1 MRARKA
7 VVDHAQS
14 HKKIKLTIRNFQQ
27 RAFTN
32 NWRLPA
38 TLENTMTQHSIPR
51 LIPVLSAL
59 MLAACASSGP
69 TAPAARN
76 GSTVAAAMA
85 EVDAAVLAGQN
96 DKAYAILKQ
105 AGASY
110 PTDKTPWVRMAQMR
124 FDSTNYGEA
133 IVNALEALERDP
145 DDTLANSIVAVSGLR
160 VTSKALADLS
170 HKNHLSGNVRTE
182 AQELAKLLRTSLN
195 EEVLVAN
202 ARNNTARKDGT
213 VKKAISAAPPANAT
227 SKPAGG
233 DPFGAL
239 K

>member
-1 MRARKA
+1 MK
-7 VVDHAQS
+7 
-14 HKKIKLTIRNFQQ
+14 FQC
-27 RAFTN
+27 
-32 NWRLPA
+32 
-38 TLENTMTQHSIPR
+38 TMSR
-51 LIPVLSAL
+51 LIPPASLLFGAALLS
-59 MLAACASSGP
+59 ACASSGP
-69 TAPAARN
+69 TVPAAAPKAAP
-76 GSTVAAAMA
+76 TIAAAMA

-105 AGASY
+105 AGSRF

-133 IVNALEALERDP
+133 IVNAQEALERDP

-170 HKNHLSGNVRTE
+170 HKNNLNGNVRTE

-202 ARNNTARKDGT
+202 RNAGTRKDGA
-213 VKKAISAAPPANAT
+213 VKKAIGAAGTVTPPTT
-227 SKPAGG
+227 SRAPSS